1 MTTEFNFG
9 LNFVYNEK
17 RGIVIST
24 DPELLRVKLLTSSA
38 ATSSF
43 RKKPLELTNLPF
55 GRLVHI
61 ARTQVL
67 AETIN
72 L

>member
-1 MTTEFNFG
+1 MK
-9 LNFVYNEK
+9 K
-17 RGIVIST
+17 RGIVIPN

-38 ATSSF
+38 ATSSP
-43 RKKPLELTNLPF
+43 RKKPLELTNQPF

-61 ARTQVL
+61 ARTQML